1 MKITPREEERGR
13 VQVPSKIPDIQYYMS
28 PEDELVF
35 DLPCIQS
42 CIYYVLKTEFQLPV
56 DQIFEPFLRDI
67 TFSFQENETGSIREI
82 GFLNSIIHD
91 QLFKRH
97 YILGKGSKTFREV
110 ESLLDQGKI
119 LVIQAYAPRLPFHKD
134 FSGFDAPFDE
144 QEYQRNYQTQHTF
157 VALAHD
163 AENLYYVEIPYE
175 MNPVQFV
182 PHPENETVGVILKSD
197 LLPAFELFL
206 NYTYLTMDQNQTPD
220 MFEALQAA
228 IGQTVANFDLP
239 RKLEDGCIT
248 YTGREAITR
257 VGNHL
262 CNPQFN
268 LKERLQPS
276 GQTAGEYLLLRFRA
290 IARRRSLLY
299 RGFVKYRNRLPEP
312 LSERIIQ
319 RLNAIQAN
327 WNTIILNIR
336 KMCIKYEFK
345 SDASFQ
351 KVVTDLTTW
360 ENLLIDELKTLKPL
374 IKS

>member
-1 MKITPREEERGR
+1 
-13 VQVPSKIPDIQYYMS
+13 VPLKIPDIQYYMS

-42 CIYYVLKTEFQLPV
+42 CIYYVLKTEFRLPV

-67 TFSFQENETGSIREI
+67 TFILQESETGSIREI
-82 GFLNSIIHD
+82 GFLNSVIHD
-91 QLFKRH
+91 QLFERH
-97 YILGKGSKTFREV
+97 YILGKGSKTFGEV

-119 LVIQAYAPRLPFHKD
+119 VVIQAYAPRLPFHKD
-134 FSGFDAPFDE
+134 FGGVDAPFDE

-163 AENLYYVEIPYE
+163 ADNLYYVEIPYE
-175 MNPVQFV
+175 MNPVQFA
-182 PHPENETVGVILKSD
+182 PHPENDTVGVVPKAD
-197 LLPAFELFL
+197 LQPAFELFL
-206 NYTYLTMDQNQTPD
+206 NYTYLTMDQNQAPD
-220 MFEALQAA
+220 MFGALQTA
-228 IGQTVANFDLP
+228 IDQTVANFDLP
-239 RKLEDGCIT
+239 RKLEEGCAT
-248 YTGREAITR
+248 YTGREAIAR
-257 VGNHL
+257 VKSHL

-276 GQTAGEYLLLRFRA
+276 GQTVGECLLLRFRA
-290 IARRRSLLY
+290 VARRRSLLY
-299 RGFVKYRNRLPEP
+299 RGFVKYRSRLPEP
-312 LSERIIQ
+312 LGDSIIQ

-351 KVVTDLTTW
+351 KVVADLIAW
-360 ENLLIDELKTLKPL
+360 ENLLIDELKDLKPH